1 MPGCASHPRKVQMIL
16 LREQAEEGAVR
27 PETETT
33 RTGHRKKK
41 TYLCMLTNFSISR
54 AKISPNC
61 VIYLLLSRKTTMN
74 LGNAFTEV
82 WGKLRGEVYL
92 EDFTQN

>member
-1 MPGCASHPRKVQMIL
+1 
-16 LREQAEEGAVR
+16 
-27 PETETT
+27 
-33 RTGHRKKK
+33 
-41 TYLCMLTNFSISR
+41 MLTNFSISR